1 MEEVKKAAKAK
12 KFSGEDRIVIVKP
25 IMRARNPLVSDPEHE
40 AFYLFGNSTIT
51 YCLPVDNRN
60 NLIKPFLPGDIGKEE
75 QEWLE
80 YELDLDLN
88 WHKNKDN
95 EWHKLKV
102 KLGKETIKLN
112 LKSPKDYM
120 LYIIL
125 RANTLFIAPD
135 GDSMMKKKTYRYAL
149 IAEEY
154 ETSKLV
160 NEADKEMEAFMALGK
175 LKDDK
180 EAMINFLKVYGKKV
194 SGDSKEQFLFGEIR
208 KIISNDIDTFL
219 NIMKDTDSFD
229 IKLLIS
235 SAVDAGVV
243 IKQGRKYSLPGGDPL
258 CGESEVATLDVAVKY
273 LLSPAQQDLLVN
285 IQARTKNS
293 K

>member
-1 MEEVKKAAKAK
+1 
-12 KFSGEDRIVIVKP
+12 
-25 IMRARNPLVSDPEHE
+25 
-40 AFYLFGNSTIT
+40 
-51 YCLPVDNRN
+51 
-60 NLIKPFLPGDIGKEE
+60 
-75 QEWLE
+75 
-80 YELDLDLN
+80 
-88 WHKNKDN
+88 
-95 EWHKLKV
+95 
-102 KLGKETIKLN
+102 
-112 LKSPKDYM
+112 M